1 MNPEERAELARLLPS
16 PGDPVLPSDR
26 LLQLEDHLMREITGE
41 EALRTDFAAEAPQS
55 DPTGDAT
62 GDATEDVPSYDA
74 AVEIRR
80 PSSASVPRPRRRGF
94 GRPGGPRRRTALIA
108 VPFGAAAAVASVLV
122 MMAVSGPDR
131 PATDADAVRLLDRIA
146 GTVTATAA
154 TTPPLRDDQYIYTKV
169 RGTMATPEEDWMET
183 AEAQPK
189 STTEAAGKST
199 KEADKKEYPYLR
211 SDWVAVDGKRNGL
224 ARTTW
229 PEGQYIPEGIQEGD
243 IKDLFNPTEDMVLSA
258 DPNGFNYRELQ
269 KMPTDPDK
277 LYELVWAK
285 SEGQGPTHEWAALEY
300 LATMLDTAQLL
311 PELNSAIVRA
321 AAKVPG
327 VTVVQNAKDAVGR
340 EGIGLSFGQG
350 KDREVWVFD
359 KKSLKYLGSDRQALL
374 EVAVV
379 DKKGEEP
386 GD

>member
-41 EALRTDFAAEAPQS
+41 EALRTDLVVETPQ
-55 DPTGDAT
+55 PDAT

-80 PSSASVPRPRRRGF
+80 PSSSAYVRRPRRRGF
-94 GRPGGPRRRTALIA
+94 GRPGGPRRRRTALIA
-108 VPFGAAAAVASVLV
+108 VPFGAAVAVASVLV
-122 MMAVSGPDR
+122 MVAVSDPDR
-131 PATDADAVRLLDRIA
+131 PATDADALRLLDRIA
-146 GTVTATAA
+146 GAATATTA
-154 TTPPLRDDQYIYTKV
+154 TMPPLRDDQYIYTEV
-169 RGTMATPEEDWMET
+169 RGTMKAPMEAWMET
-183 AEAQPK
+183 PEADEK
-189 STTEAAGKST
+189 ET
-199 KEADKKEYPYLR
+199 KEAAKKEYPYHR
-211 SDWVAVDGKRNGL
+211 IDWVAVDGKRNGL

-229 PEGQYIPEGIQEGD
+229 PEGQYIPEGMPDGD
-243 IKDLFNPTEDMVLSA
+243 IKEALEKTTEDMTLSA

-277 LYELVWAK
+277 LYEKVWAET
-285 SEGQGPTHEWAALEY
+285 SGQGPTHEEAALEY
-300 LATMLDTAQLL
+300 IDTMLDIAQLL
-311 PELNSAIVRA
+311 PELDSALVRA

-350 KDREVWVFD
+350 EDRVVRVFD
-359 KKSLKYLGSDRQALL
+359 KQSLKYLGSDREALL
-374 EVAVV
+374 EVGVV
-379 DKKGEEP
+379 DKKGEAL

>member
-26 LLQLEDHLMREITGE
+26 LLQLEDHLMREISGE
-41 EALRTDFAAEAPQS
+41 EALRTDFVVEAPQS

-80 PSSASVPRPRRRGF
+80 PSSASVRRPRRPGF

-122 MMAVSGPDR
+122 MVAVSGPDRPDR

-146 GTVTATAA
+146 GTATATAA
-154 TTPPLRDDQYIYTKV
+154 TTPPVRDDQYIYTEV
-169 RGTMATPEEDWMET
+169 RGTMATPVEAWMDT
-183 AEAQPK
+183 PEAGAK
-189 STTEAAGKST
+189 STTEAAGK
-199 KEADKKEYPYLR
+199 EYPYRR

-229 PEGQYIPEGIQEGD
+229 LDGQYFAPEMKEED
-243 IKDLFNPTEDMVLSA
+243 IKEALENPTEDMTLSA

-285 SEGQGPTHEWAALEY
+285 TEGQGPTHEWAALEY

-350 KDREVWVFD
+350 EQRDVWVFD

-374 EVAVV
+374 EVGVV
-379 DKKGEEP
+379 DKKGEKP